1 MKLLTYEVDKRKD
14 IGVMSADEMWVY
26 PLRAFGME
34 YEGMMEVIKGLS
46 QSEKDLLEHG
56 VGQEPYK
63 IRGAAMRSEVKLLAP
78 VERPE
83 QDVICMGLNY
93 KEHAE
98 ESAQFKKED
107 FEGVPKKAVYFSK
120 RVNVAVGP
128 DEEIPAHRDI
138 VDSLDYEVELAVII
152 GRDAYR
158 VPEDQVRDYLFG
170 YTIVNDVSAR
180 NIQSDHKQWY
190 FGKSLDGFTPMGPC
204 ILTADSVPY
213 PPKFSICSSVNGE
226 LRQSSNT
233 DAMIYDIGH
242 IVSELSMGMT
252 LRAGTIISTGTP
264 FGVGMGFTPPRF
276 LKPGDE
282 VECSIEGIGSIKNRV
297 GE

>member
-34 YEGMMEVIKGLS
+34 YECMMEVIKGLS
-46 QSEKDLLEHG
+46 QSEKDLLKHG
-56 VGQEPYK
+56 TGQEPYH
-63 IRGAAMRSEVKLLAP
+63 IRGAAMRSEVKILAP

-83 QDVICMGLNY
+83 QDVICLGLNY
-93 KEHAE
+93 REHAE

-107 FEGVPKKAVYFSK
+107 FGGVPEHAVYFSK
-120 RVNVAVGP
+120 RVNQAVGP
-128 DEEIPAHRDI
+128 DEEIPAHGDI
-138 VDSLDYEVELAVII
+138 VDSLDYEAELAVII
-152 GRDAYR
+152 GKDAFR
-158 VPEDQVRDYLFG
+158 VPEDQVPDYLFG
-170 YTIVNDVSAR
+170 YTIINDVSAR
-180 NIQSDHKQWY
+180 NIQSLHKQWY

-204 ILTADSVPY
+204 ILTVDSVPY
-213 PPKFSICSSVNGE
+213 PPKFPICSFVNGE

-233 DAMIYDIGH
+233 EAMIYGISH

-264 FGVGMGFTPPRF
+264 SGVGMGFTPPKF
-276 LKPGDE
+276 LKAKDE
-282 VECSIEGIGSIKNRV
+282 VECRIEGIGSIRNKV